1 MSREYLY
8 QEEDEGEGV
17 IVDELLNGLNDWRSV
32 PDIVRLT
39 FKALSDV
46 VKSHTSAIHELELQ
60 IATKCNRSELVQKA
74 NLTDINRLLS
84 EIRSGKRLGSHSW

>member
-8 QEEDEGEGV
+8 NEELEEDG
-17 IVDELLNGLNDWRSV
+17 ILVDELLNGLNEWRAV

-46 VKSHTSAIHELELQ
+46 VKTHTTSNFEIIITHEL
-60 IATKCNRSELVQKA
+60 IIFVV
-74 NLTDINRLLS
+74 DFLS
-84 EIRSGKRLGSHSW
+84 P